1 MVSMQINR
9 LIIRELALEIDKP
22 FISILIGPRQVGKT
36 FLMRQLQDACLGR
49 GLKAVFHNLEDPDD
63 LRVFGGTEE
72 QIITRL
78 KEMDADV
85 LFLDEFH
92 YLKNATRIFKVLF
105 DSGIKL
111 KIFASGSSSLEIHKH
126 LKESLAG
133 RFRLT
138 QVHPLFST
146 EMSQLPSYSFDDF
159 LRFGALPGLIHE
171 LTSADRMALLKN
183 VLQTYLLKDIKALIR
198 EENIRAFNSIL
209 YGIAQ
214 NQGQVVSVASLA
226 RDAGLSEPAI
236 KHHLELMAQTYVCF
250 PLDSY
255 SRNLANELKKVKKY
269 YLYDTGI
276 RNCILNDYAKVEERP
291 DKGAIVESF
300 VALSLIKQLKPNME
314 LKFWRTRQGDEVDFI
329 MLKNR
334 IPVPVEVKYRLSGPI
349 VPDGMRKFLQKYP
362 DSPYG
367 IVFAKDA
374 VGEVECCTRKVRF
387 MDWQYAEDLE
397 YLRSV
402 E

>member
-1 MVSMQINR
+1 MQVNR
-9 LIIRELALEIDKP
+9 IIISELAREIDKP

-36 FLMRQLQDACLGR
+36 FLMRQLQNICLER
-49 GLKAVFHNLEDPDD
+49 GLKVAFHNLEDPDD
-63 LRVFGGTEE
+63 LRVFGGMEE
-72 QIITRL
+72 QIIREL

-111 KIFASGSSSLEIHKH
+111 KIFASGSSSMEIHKH

-138 QVHPLFST
+138 LVHPLFAF
-146 EMSQLPSYSFDDF
+146 EMRQVPVYAFEDYLS
-159 LRFGALPGLIHE
+159 FGAIPGLIHE
-171 LTSADRMALLKN
+171 RTAADRMALLKN

-214 NQGQVVSVASLA
+214 NQGQIISVASLA
-226 RDAGLSEPAI
+226 RDARLSEPAV

-276 RNCILNDYAKVEERP
+276 RNCILSDYSKLDDRP
-291 DKGAIVESF
+291 DKGSIVESF

-329 MLKNR
+329 LLKNR
-334 IPVPVEVKYRLSGPI
+334 IPVPVEVKYQVTGLV
-349 VPDGMRKFLQKYP
+349 VPDGIRKFLQKYP
-362 DSPYG
+362 DAPYA

-374 VGEVECCTRKVRF
+374 VGEVDCCNRQVYF
-387 MDWQYAEDLE
+387 MDWRHAEDLE